1 MKNLIIIKAVTLF
14 GLILATAL
22 LSSCGNTKYVKCD
35 AYKTQYKPIK
45 AERHHGHHIKCDA
58 YN

>member
-1 MKNLIIIKAVTLF
+1 MKNLIILKAATLF

-22 LSSCGNTKYVKCD
+22 FSSCGSSKTYVHCD

-45 AERHHGHHIKCDA
+45 ADKHRHHIKCDA

>member
-1 MKNLIIIKAVTLF
+1 MKNLIILKAVTLF

-22 LSSCGNTKYVKCD
+22 FSSCGNTKYVNCD

-45 AERHHGHHIKCDA
+45 ADKHRHHIKCDA

>member
-1 MKNLIIIKAVTLF
+1 MKNLIILKAVTLF

-22 LSSCGNTKYVKCD
+22 FSSCGNTKYVKCD

-45 AERHHGHHIKCDA
+45 ADKHRHHIKCDA

>member
-1 MKNLIIIKAVTLF
+1 MKNLIILKAVTLF

-22 LSSCGNTKYVKCD
+22 FSSCGSTKYVKCD

-45 AERHHGHHIKCDA
+45 ADKHRHHIKCDA